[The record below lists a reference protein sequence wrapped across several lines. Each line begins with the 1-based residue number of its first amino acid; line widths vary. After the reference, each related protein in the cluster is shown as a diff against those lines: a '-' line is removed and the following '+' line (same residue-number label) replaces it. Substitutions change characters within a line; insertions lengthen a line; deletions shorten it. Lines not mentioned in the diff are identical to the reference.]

1 MNPFEFSR
9 QQSDDTP
16 SFTSSSEP
24 EVSQYKASQ
33 SLFNPYKFADRQ
45 ICGSEAPAPSSNNPS
60 STPSA
65 PAPAP
70 SAPVQT
76 PPPPAAATPGL
87 PPQLAPPASP
97 APVVNVNVQPVQS
110 PPPAYVQQPTYVQQ
124 QAPPPPIANVYG
136 CGQPTQVTCPSC
148 RAVVVTRTQT
158 SMSTIDIVMIILG
171 IFLFCFL
178 LGIILIGVVFLCSP
192 WSDVTHFCPRCG
204 QFIGKA

>member
-1 MNPFEFSR
+1 MKKYTDFVRNL
-9 QQSDDTP
+9 DNWDT
-16 SFTSSSEP
+16 T
-24 EVSQYKASQ
+24 
-33 SLFNPYKFADRQ
+33 
-45 ICGSEAPAPSSNNPS
+45 PAPSSNNPS

-76 PPPPAAATPGL
+76 PPPPPAAATPGL

-97 APVVNVNVQPVQS
+97 APGQQPAVVNVNVQPVQS
-110 PPPAYVQQPTYVQQ
+110 PPPPYIQQPAYVQQ

-136 CGQPTQVTCPSC
+136 CPQPTQVTCPSC

-178 LGIILIGVVFLCSP
+178 IGFILICMVVFCSP